1 MNNFKKYLNEKSWL
15 KELENEFNK
24 DYFKDLET
32 FLESEYANK
41 KIFPPKEKIFSAF
54 NKTAFQNVRV
64 VVIGQDPYHGEGQA
78 HGLCFSVLPPT
89 KIPPSLRNIYKEIN
103 RDLNIPIPPT
113 GDLSHWA
120 NEGVLLLNS
129 ILTVEESKPMSHQ
142 KKGWEKF
149 TEEVIKILNE
159 KKEHLV
165 FLAWGAPAIA
175 KVAKVDNKKHLV
187 LTSVHP
193 SPLSAHRGFLGC
205 GHFSKC
211 NEYLIKNKIKP
222 INWLTK

>member
-1 MNNFKKYLNEKSWL
+1 MKLKQYL
-15 KELENEFNK
+15 KEASWSQELKNEFKK
-24 DYFKDLET
+24 DYFQDLEN
-32 FLESEYANK
+32 FLDSEYAK
-41 KIFPPKEKIFSAF
+41 KRIFPPKEKVFSAF
-54 NKTAFQNVRV
+54 NMANFNDVK
-64 VVIGQDPYHGEGQA
+64 VVIVGQDPYHGEGQA
-78 HGLCFSVLPPT
+78 HGLCFSVMPPT

-103 RDLNIPIPPT
+103 RDLNLPIPT
-113 GDLSHWA
+113 NGDLSHWA
-120 NEGVLLLNS
+120 KEGVLLLNS

-149 TEEVIKILNE
+149 TEEVIKILND

-175 KVAKVDNKKHLV
+175 KVANVDQNKHLV

-211 NEYLIKNKIKP
+211 NDYLMKHKIKP
-222 INWLTK
+222 INWLTE